1 MLMIFPIFLEQ
12 QETLDKLDL
21 KINNLENDLKAA
33 EEEAKKKTAG
43 NGLLVTQYLM
53 NSKNHIFMHITSIQG
68 TAMHLKQI
76 FYYTCTLH

>member
-33 EEEAKKKTAG
+33 EEEVKKKTAG
-43 NGLLVTQYLM
+43 NG
-53 NSKNHIFMHITSIQG
+53 
-68 TAMHLKQI
+68 
-76 FYYTCTLH
+76 